1 MIFFWKYEFIVL
13 NQYMLGKSYF
23 FCMIYIKNVLYK
35 MIVWTAV
42 NKCSVRRVLT
52 SSSYQTEDVPLLTV
66 APPCLPL
73 SLQLLQLY
81 YILLMLFC
89 MLSFAQ
95 FCKPP
100 SSDDHGFF
108 SPLLIKVRID
118 PLQGNTRE
126 APSGN
131 FQWQFS
137 PTVLAHN
144 DCMFV

>member
-89 MLSFAQ
+89 MLSFA
-95 FCKPP
+95 
-100 SSDDHGFF
+100 
-108 SPLLIKVRID
+108 
-118 PLQGNTRE
+118 
-126 APSGN
+126 
-131 FQWQFS
+131 
-137 PTVLAHN
+137 
-144 DCMFV
+144 